1 MLDAAVR
8 ALPARMR
15 VGHSPGDDPE
25 RVVYRIR
32 VRADSAAGPSFAA
45 ECRKR
50 NIGFSFVAKRSDGIA
65 EALSHIPV
73 DDPRWQPA
81 LPQPRPAPHNTPIS
95 GKADNSEEGTDDVRS
110 DNKTKDLEPDPV
122 RAHVIELTDHVKAYK
137 WPDGLRLVIRRE
149 PLHPG
154 AQRSLFDSEAYRYW
168 GHWTDSKAAAPES
181 DRDMRAHARV
191 ETHIARVKDQGGNR
205 FPFARYA
212 PNRLW
217 LHIVA
222 LADTLV
228 RWFQKLSLP
237 KHHPLTRAKPKTLRP
252 NLWHIPGVIARHSR
266 RTTLRIPPTWPTATL
281 IATTHQH
288 IHTI

>member
-1 MLDAAVR
+1 M
-8 ALPARMR
+8 
-15 VGHSPGDDPE
+15 
-25 RVVYRIR
+25 
-32 VRADSAAGPSFAA
+32 
-45 ECRKR
+45 
-50 NIGFSFVAKRSDGIA
+50 
-65 EALSHIPV
+65 
-73 DDPRWQPA
+73 
-81 LPQPRPAPHNTPIS
+81 
-95 GKADNSEEGTDDVRS
+95 
-110 DNKTKDLEPDPV
+110 
-122 RAHVIELTDHVKAYK
+122 IELTDHVKAYN
-137 WPDGLRLVIRRE
+137 WPEDLRLVIRRE
-149 PLHPG
+149 PLHPRANFPVRLRTLPILG
-154 AQRSLFDSEAYRYW
+154 TL
-168 GHWTDSKAAAPES
+168 
-181 DRDMRAHARV
+181 DRPTPTRPRIRPRHARPRPSRNP
-191 ETHIARVKDQGGNR
+191 HRVKDHGGNR

-266 RTTLRIPPTWPTATL
+266 QTTLRIPPTWPTATL